1 MAGVLEIT
9 FAGCS
14 YVLNASPEKKA
25 IFLSCL
31 DMVIWY
37 RPSVL
42 PSETLTAS
50 AVSVSP
56 SNAGLRK
63 FMLT

>member
-1 MAGVLEIT
+1 MGGVLGIT
-9 FAGCS
+9 FGGCG

-50 AVSVSP
+50 AVRMSP
-56 SNAGLRK
+56 SKAGFRK